1 MIAGHKWPL
10 RQGAS
15 CGCCGGPID
24 VFGCTNRCEKTEQIR
39 RDLSPLSSRS
49 ISAEERLES
58 IKTIAERLMRTNRP
72 EFLDPEWTS
81 VYELAGGI
89 R

>member
-10 RQGAS
+10 RQGAN
-15 CGCCGGPID
+15 CACCGGPVD
-24 VFGCTNRCEKTEQIR
+24 AFGCTNRCEETEQVH
-39 RDLSPLSSRS
+39 RDLAPLSSS
-49 ISAEERLES
+49 FVSAEERLET
-58 IKTIAERLMRTNRP
+58 IKAIADRVIRANRP

-81 VYELAGGI
+81 VYELAGGT